1 MRETWP
7 VWRKVRDGGTPV
19 AALSAYDYPTARLL
33 DEAGVD
39 LLLVGDSLGM
49 VVLGYEDTTRV
60 TLAEMRHH
68 TRAVRRGVRSAILVA
83 DLPFQTYETPAQAL
97 RSARELMED
106 GADAVKMEGGTVIEG
121 QIAAVLG
128 DGIPVIGH
136 LGMLPQHIREEGRY
150 KKKGKTEEEAQGL
163 LEDARRLEQLG
174 VRAVVLESLFARVAR
189 EITEAVGIPT
199 IGIGAGRECDGQILV
214 AHDLY
219 GGFPWFCPPFVEP
232 KARVADAISQ
242 AARAYVREVHAMG
255 VDEQAPGGG

>member
-128 DGIPVIGH
+128 DGIPVMI
-136 LGMLPQHIREEGRY
+136 
-150 KKKGKTEEEAQGL
+150 K
-163 LEDARRLEQLG
+163 
-174 VRAVVLESLFARVAR
+174 RAALKLTAAA
-189 EITEAVGIPT
+189 IT
-199 IGIGAGRECDGQILV
+199 AGRSKCSTRS
-214 AHDLY
+214 
-219 GGFPWFCPPFVEP
+219 
-232 KARVADAISQ
+232 RVSAST
-242 AARAYVREVHAMG
+242 RST
-255 VDEQAPGGG
+255 